1 MINHRFSFAQQNVRG
16 DGYGKGDKSSLAKRI
31 GSQGIG
37 YTIIML
43 NRKNVFLVGPMG
55 AGKTTVGRL
64 LGELLRQDFFDS
76 DSEIEK
82 ATGAD
87 IPWIFDVEG
96 EAGFRKRERKMI
108 DFLTSK
114 ENIVLATGGG
124 SVTVKESRRMLR
136 ERGDVIY
143 LRASIDQQVRRMSGD
158 NSRPLLQVEE
168 REAKIREL
176 FAIRDPFY
184 KEVADISIETNR
196 RNARFVAKEI
206 HRQLNEISR

>member
-1 MINHRFSFAQQNVRG
+1 MV
-16 DGYGKGDKSSLAKRI
+16 
-31 GSQGIG
+31 
-37 YTIIML
+37 

-76 DSEIEK
+76 DAEIEK

-96 EAGFRKRERKMI
+96 EDGFRNRERKMI

-124 SVTVKESRRMLR
+124 SVIAEETRRMLR
-136 ERGDVIY
+136 ERGDVVY
-143 LRASIDQQVRRMSGD
+143 LRASIGQQVRRMNGD
-158 NSRPLLQVEE
+158 NSRPLLQVED
-168 REAKIREL
+168 REAKIRQL
-176 FAIRDPFY
+176 FAIRDPLY
-184 KEVADISIETNR
+184 AEVSDISIETTR
-196 RNARFVAKEI
+196 RNARFIAKEI
-206 HRQLNEISR
+206 HRQLQKVSC

>member
-1 MINHRFSFAQQNVRG
+1 MANE
-16 DGYGKGDKSSLAKRI
+16 
-31 GSQGIG
+31 
-37 YTIIML
+37 
-43 NRKNVFLVGPMG
+43 KNVFLVGPMG

-64 LGELLRQDFFDS
+64 LAELLKHDFFDS
-76 DSEIEK
+76 DEEIEK

-124 SVTVKESRRMLR
+124 SITAEESRRMLR
-136 ERGDVIY
+136 ERGDVVY
-143 LRASIDQQVRRMSGD
+143 LRASISQQVRRMSGD

-168 REAKIREL
+168 RETKIREL
-176 FAIRDPFY
+176 FAVRDPLY
-184 KEVADISIETNR
+184 QEVSDISIETSK
-196 RNARFVAKEI
+196 RNARFIAKEI
-206 HRQLNEISR
+206 HRQLNKILR

>member
-1 MINHRFSFAQQNVRG
+1 MV
-16 DGYGKGDKSSLAKRI
+16 
-31 GSQGIG
+31 
-37 YTIIML
+37 

-76 DSEIEK
+76 DAEIEK

-124 SVTVKESRRMLR
+124 SVTAEESRRMLR
-136 ERGDVIY
+136 ERGDVVY
-143 LRASIDQQVRRMSGD
+143 LRASIDQQIRRMSGD
-158 NSRPLLQVEE
+158 NLRPLLQVEE
-168 REAKIREL
+168 REAKIRQL

-184 KEVADISIETNR
+184 KEVSDISIETNR

-206 HRQLNEISR
+206 HRQLNKISR

>member
-1 MINHRFSFAQQNVRG
+1 
-16 DGYGKGDKSSLAKRI
+16 
-31 GSQGIG
+31 
-37 YTIIML
+37 ML

-124 SVTVKESRRMLR
+124 SVTVEESRRMLR